1 MKISKLFV
9 VTLAF
14 FASVFLFKPL
24 PQQEAYAFSPNLSSE
39 DFVQKENFSKEN
51 CLIKEV
57 KPWDTV
63 VNFLYDGGGV
73 TYRLSDNLEGMT
85 QKELEDRLVFASS
98 RVKASWVKKC
108 VEEGFGQ
115 AQCLCYV
122 FPNLKQ
128 TLDKISEVI
137 FVPPQDATIKFLPSS
152 KEKFSYTSDKK
163 GRAINEKNTCKNLFE
178 ALNHGDNSI
187 DCQVV
192 VEEILPATSL
202 SVALN
207 ATTKRG
213 EFETTFNTAFKSR
226 QNNVALA
233 LSFFNGFV
241 LKKGETASFNSVVGE
256 RTKQRGFLD
265 AKVLLNGNYVEGVGG
280 GVCQASTTL
289 FNALILADVKV
300 KAVCQHS
307 VKSSYVLP
315 SFDAMVTDN
324 GADLVFYNN
333 TDSELYF
340 ATSCRDGK
348 ARVEIFGLPNEYQI
362 ERRSVVTQKIAFDT
376 IFLVDE
382 KQEYS
387 DKVTYRDESFVLKAG
402 VEGVESQGWVDYKKD
417 GKIVFSKRIRTNYY
431 KPIDMVVVRGAK
443 ERSEGE

>member
-1 MKISKLFV
+1 M
-9 VTLAF
+9 
-14 FASVFLFKPL
+14 
-24 PQQEAYAFSPNLSSE
+24 
-39 DFVQKENFSKEN
+39 
-51 CLIKEV
+51 
-57 KPWDTV
+57 
-63 VNFLYDGGGV
+63 
-73 TYRLSDNLEGMT
+73 
-85 QKELEDRLVFASS
+85 
-98 RVKASWVKKC
+98 
-108 VEEGFGQ
+108 
-115 AQCLCYV
+115 
-122 FPNLKQ
+122 
-128 TLDKISEVI
+128 
-137 FVPPQDATIKFLPSS
+137 
-152 KEKFSYTSDKK
+152 
-163 GRAINEKNTCKNLFE
+163 
-178 ALNHGDNSI
+178 
-187 DCQVV
+187 
-192 VEEILPATSL
+192 
-202 SVALN
+202 
-207 ATTKRG
+207 
-213 EFETTFNTAFKSR
+213 
-226 QNNVALA
+226 
-233 LSFFNGFV
+233 
-241 LKKGETASFNSVVGE
+241 
-256 RTKQRGFLD
+256 
-265 AKVLLNGNYVEGVGG
+265 
-280 GVCQASTTL
+280 CQASTTL

-387 DKVTYRDESFVLKAG
+387 DKVTYMDESFVLKAG

-443 ERSEGE
+443 GRSEGE